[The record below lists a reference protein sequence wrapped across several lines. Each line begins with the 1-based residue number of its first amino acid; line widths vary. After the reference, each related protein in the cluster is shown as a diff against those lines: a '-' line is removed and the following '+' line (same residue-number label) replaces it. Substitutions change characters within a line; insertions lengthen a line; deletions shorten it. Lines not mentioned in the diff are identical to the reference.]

1 MINGKKINDEV
12 EPWGEEGEILNPRFE
27 LGRVVATPT
36 IVKSLDQGDVFKFI
50 ERHAAGDWGDT
61 CKEDR
66 VSNESAIEHG
76 DRIVSSY
83 ILKPGDDHGE
93 RVLIITEA
101 DRSATTVMY
110 MSEY

>member
-1 MINGKKINDEV
+1 MQN
-12 EPWGEEGEILNPRFE
+12 LNNEDSQVLKPKFE
-27 LGRVVATPT
+27 LGSVVATMSVSKT
-36 IVKSLDQGDVFKFI
+36 LEEQVIFRYL
-50 ERHAAGDWGDT
+50 ERHQGGDWGDT
-61 CKEDR
+61 CDEDKET
-66 VSNESAIEHG
+66 NESAIKYG

-83 ILKPGDDHGE
+83 ILKEGDDHGE